1 MRLVGFKSFVE
12 TTDILVDTGLTGVV
26 GPNGC
31 GKSNLVEALRWVM
44 GESSARQMRGREMDD
59 LIFNGSESRP
69 RRNHAEVSLLLDNSA
84 GTAPAAYNDE
94 SEIEIS
100 RRIERGVG
108 SVYRIN
114 GREVRARDVQLLFA
128 DESTGARSTAMV
140 GQGEIGAL
148 IAAKPEKRRGLL
160 EEAAGITGLHSR
172 RHEAEL
178 RLRAADTNLE
188 RLADVMGALE
198 TQLQGL
204 KRQARQATRYRRIG
218 ERIRQAEAQ
227 LHGMRWRTALAAV
240 EAADQALEVA
250 RRSVGER
257 TRVTAAAAAE
267 QATAAATLPPL
278 REAEAEAGA
287 ALHRFEVAQVELEAE
302 ERRLADTRRALEAR
316 LAQIDADVE
325 REGGLARDAAEA
337 VALLEEERVGVIAE
351 QTGEAEEEGAAGDAR
366 DQAAKQVEVLE
377 QEVDSLTRTLAAGE
391 ARRGALS
398 REIGDLEARI
408 GRLRL
413 RGEETEVMRAALSA
427 GGERTAAL
435 DAAEQAVAVAE
446 SETATRR
453 EQAAATQAE
462 RVALQAAEVTARD
475 ALQGAETGHAA
486 LVAEQAALNE
496 MLGGGDDDAW
506 PELIDE
512 INVES
517 GMEIALGAALGD
529 DLGASSDVDAPLHW
543 RRMKGNSAS
552 PLPGGAQPLGDVV
565 SGPPALA
572 WRLSQVG
579 VVDAADGE
587 RLQRELAQGQ
597 RLVSREGALWRWDGL
612 TMAADAASAAATRLR
627 QRNRLKAVAGDI
639 EQSESR
645 RAEAVGELEIARAA
659 AARAAAAEAREREAL
674 SLAEDAHHKARDAR
688 AEAAAAQAAEASR
701 LVSLNQ
707 DATRIAAELKDA
719 EEQGA
724 AVQQALDGL
733 EPDRDGRAALDVLRE
748 RLTECRDELSQRL
761 NAAGRL
767 RREAAVRVER
777 LTKIAADLESWE
789 GRADGAGARLTQLA
803 ERRAAGAAELDGM
816 SGRPAEIDA
825 LRDNLLRRL
834 ESAQAA
840 RGKAADAVAEAE
852 TGLAA
857 LDRRMKETTAA
868 LAECREASVRAE
880 SILEQAGQ
888 QRSEVERAIHERL
901 DCAPADLTAI
911 AELKAGEDWP
921 DEAHTDMRLNRLI
934 RERDNIGPVNLR
946 AEAEAAE
953 IDEQLGMLT
962 EERGDLEAAI
972 ARLRQGISRLN
983 REGRERLEAAFEK
996 INDHFSALFTR
1007 LFGGGNAHLSLVGSD
1022 DPLEAGLEIMASPPG
1037 KRLQILSLLSGGEQ
1051 ALTALSLLFAVFLTN
1066 PAPICV
1072 LDEVDASLDDANV
1085 ARFCDLLEDIARG
1098 SSTRFMIITHHRM
1111 TMARMDRLFG
1121 VTMGERGVSQ
1131 LVSVDLHAA
1140 VGMEAAE

>member
-240 EAADQALEVA
+240 EAAEQALEVA

-257 TRVTAAAAAE
+257 TRVTAAGAAE

-351 QTGEAEEEGAAGDAR
+351 QTGEAEEERAAGDAR

-475 ALQGAETGHAA
+475 ALQGVETGHAA

-579 VVDAADGE
+579 VVEAADGE

-724 AVQQALDGL
+724 AVQKALDGL

-777 LTKIAADLESWE
+777 LTKIAADLASWE

>member
-257 TRVTAAAAAE
+257 TRVTAAGAAE

-435 DAAEQAVAVAE
+435 DAAEEAVAVAE

-475 ALQGAETGHAA
+475 TLQGAETGHAA

-579 VVDAADGE
+579 VVEAADGE

>member
-427 GGERTAAL
+427 GGERKAAL
-435 DAAEQAVAVAE
+435 DAAEEAVAVAE

-579 VVDAADGE
+579 VVEAADGE

-777 LTKIAADLESWE
+777 LTKIAADLASWE

>member
-257 TRVTAAAAAE
+257 TRVTAAGAAE

-475 ALQGAETGHAA
+475 TLQGAETGHAA

-840 RGKAADAVAEAE
+840 RGQAADAVAEAE